1 MMGDTSTLF
10 IGDTTNANMTVGIT
24 IEGASG
30 VNNEFITL
38 KSGDVAQQ
46 NIGTGGSEPDTYG
59 YLKKA
64 GNATGGLNIKGFAD
78 AGGTGM
84 DFRAFAPTPNT
95 HKATNARGV
104 FEFYPTTNSGD
115 NEADLGADENMLT
128 ISLGSAGTCRYIFD
142 IEGSAHADV
151 EWTTFSDSRLKS
163 RIEAIPYGLSDVLA
177 VDAKVFDKESGF
189 INDDDEL
196 VLEGNKRRMI
206 GFLAQEVKARMP
218 LLVKDLADDKS
229 FYTLDYGR
237 LTPVLWKAVQELET
251 RLSALE

>member
-1 MMGDTSTLF
+1 M
-10 IGDTTNANMTVGIT
+10 
-24 IEGASG
+24 
-30 VNNEFITL
+30 
-38 KSGDVAQQ
+38 
-46 NIGTGGSEPDTYG
+46 
-59 YLKKA
+59 
-64 GNATGGLNIKGFAD
+64 
-78 AGGTGM
+78 
-84 DFRAFAPTPNT
+84 
-95 HKATNARGV
+95 
-104 FEFYPTTNSGD
+104 
-115 NEADLGADENMLT
+115 
-128 ISLGSAGTCRYIFD
+128 
-142 IEGSAHADV
+142 
-151 EWTTFSDSRLKS
+151 
-163 RIEAIPYGLSDVLA
+163 SDVLA